1 MSQVTHLASGALTR
15 SGDSLTVELHQ
26 PLDSPSFVM
35 VVWPQKSSITAATPK
50 ALAALAAA
58 MVRTLA
64 EAQAELAAKIRNSRW
79 TAGLAVRMT
88 PNRKEMIMRFQPGSC
103 VRCGRGTDTGF
114 ATEGEGEWHVA
125 ALIAKLGIGEEDAM
139 HTTSAATHSPS
150 GNIPTGTFPMF
161 TRLCG
166 QCAKD
171 CGVSIALL
179 LQDQELPTY
188 RQPAI

>member
-64 EAQAELAAKIRNSRW
+64 EAQAELAAKIRN
-79 TAGLAVRMT
+79 
-88 PNRKEMIMRFQPGSC
+88 
-103 VRCGRGTDTGF
+103 GR
-114 ATEGEGEWHVA
+114 
-125 ALIAKLGIGEEDAM
+125 
-139 HTTSAATHSPS
+139 
-150 GNIPTGTFPMF
+150 
-161 TRLCG
+161 
-166 QCAKD
+166 
-171 CGVSIALL
+171 
-179 LQDQELPTY
+179 
-188 RQPAI
+188 